1 MTSKYLWIVL
11 LCLAINTARAQK
23 AEQIYSHA
31 QVVKPN
37 EFYLQQM
44 ALWKKVLDKDKTNA
58 GAWLNYYRA
67 NRYAHITGGQDS
79 MYARNR
85 FQRMEAVVSEIEK
98 NIPGTYEMHFVKWAN
113 GYNDWK
119 YLPDLKKAYALD
131 STRTETYDGFINL
144 YEVNRDMKKRDEF
157 LQKWYTS
164 GTISPGLLL
173 YNYNV
178 LQSLKPDA
186 ILITAGDNDTYFA
199 WMLQAVHGIRKDVTI
214 VNVGL
219 ASMKE
224 YSERL
229 SKELG
234 VSLPN
239 TEDMKYEQYVAALYQ
254 ALVKNKAG
262 RTVYAGLTVDEDYM
276 KPVAQNLYLVG
287 LAYEYNTEKMDN
299 IALLKKNFEQL
310 YALDY
315 IDKDFS
321 IDPYASVVACANTNY
336 IVPMLTLYNHYKL
349 SNEMERALRWKEK
362 AKYIAGKCGK
372 QEELKDYFKE

>member
-1 MTSKYLWIVL
+1 MNLKYLCSALII
-11 LCLAINTARAQK
+11 LAGHTAGAQQ

-37 EFYLQQM
+37 EFYIQQIG
-44 ALWKKVLDKDKTNA
+44 LWKKVLDKDKTNA
-58 GAWLNYYRA
+58 NAWLNYYRA
-67 NRYAHITGGQDS
+67 NRYAHITSGHDS

-85 FQRMEAVVSEIEK
+85 FERMQGVVAEIEK

-119 YLPDLKKAYALD
+119 YLPDLKKAYVLD

-144 YEVNRDMKKRDEF
+144 YEVNRDTKKRDEF
-157 LQKWYTS
+157 LKKWYAS
-164 GTISPGLLL
+164 GKVSAGLLS

-178 LQSLKPDA
+178 LQSLAPNA

-199 WMLQAVHGIRKDVTI
+199 WMLQAVQGIRKDVMV

-219 ASMKE
+219 TSMKE

-229 SKELG
+229 SGELG
-234 VSLPN
+234 VTLPN
-239 TEDMKYEQYVAALYQ
+239 TEDMKYEEYVAALYK

-262 RTVYAGLTVDEDYM
+262 RTVYAGLTVDEDYL
-276 KPVAQNLYLVG
+276 KPVEANLYLVG
-287 LAYEYNTEKMDN
+287 LAYEYSTEKMDN
-299 IALLKKNFEQL
+299 IALLKKNLEQV

-315 IDKDFS
+315 IDRNFAP
-321 IDPYASVVACANTNY
+321 DPYATVVDHANSNY

-349 SNEMERALRWKEK
+349 SEEAEKARHWKEK
-362 AKYIAGKCGK
+362 VQYIARTCGK

>member
-1 MTSKYLWIVL
+1 MKLKYFCFTL
-11 LCLAINTARAQK
+11 LSLACQTAGAQK

-37 EFYLQQM
+37 EFYIQQI
-44 ALWKKVLDKDKTNA
+44 ALWKKELDKDKTNA
-58 GAWLNYYRA
+58 NAWLNYYRA
-67 NRYAHITGGQDS
+67 NRYAHITGGHDS
-79 MYARNR
+79 MYARKR
-85 FQRMEAVVSEIEK
+85 FQRMQGVVAEIEK

-119 YLPDLKKAYALD
+119 YLPDLKKAYELD

-144 YEVNRDMKKRDEF
+144 YEVNRDTKKRDLF
-157 LQKWYTS
+157 LQKWYAS
-164 GTISPGLLL
+164 GKISPGLLN

-178 LQSLKPDA
+178 LQSLAPDA

-199 WMLQAVHGIRKDVTI
+199 WMLQAVQGIRKDVTL

-234 VSLPN
+234 VILPN
-239 TEDMKYEQYVAALYQ
+239 TEDMQYEQYVAALYK

-262 RTVYAGLTVDEDYM
+262 RTVYAGLTVDEAYL
-276 KPVAQNLYLVG
+276 KPVAENLYLVG
-287 LAYEYNTEKMDN
+287 LAYEYSPEKVDN
-299 IALLKKNFEQL
+299 MALLKKNLEQA

-315 IDKDFS
+315 IDRSFAP
-321 IDPYASVVACANTNY
+321 DPYATVVDCANSNY

-349 SNEMERALRWKEK
+349 SDETEKARHWKEK
-362 AKYIAGKCGK
+362 AKYIAGTCGK
-372 QEELKDYFKE
+372 LEELKDYFKE